1 MCVGGGGAA
10 GREERIQV
18 GMGQFKLGSRPDV
31 GVEGLQTDKEQ
42 DVSRTFSVNGLV
54 VRQLVVHL
62 LVRWKNT
69 EEADLGEII
78 RLLFG

>member
-1 MCVGGGGAA
+1 MCVGGGGAG
-10 GREERIQV
+10 GRGGRIQV
-18 GMGQFKLGSRPDV
+18 GMGQFKRGGGPEV
-31 GVEGLQTDKEQ
+31 GGGGRQTDKEQ